1 MKIIKQKKI
10 EGCLEGANVKDI
22 MFDKKITKE
31 FVLHLGKMGKLI
43 FDEDMNK
50 PFFRVIVR
58 GKFTMKGSV
67 SNRTIRLL
75 LPATGEAEI
84 MESLKNHI
92 ELFDNQI

>member
-22 MFDKKITKE
+22 MFDNKITKE

-43 FDEDMNK
+43 FDEELKK

-67 SNRTIRLL
+67 SNKTIRLL
-75 LPATGEAEI
+75 LPATGDEEI
-84 MESLKNHI
+84 IETLKNHI
-92 ELFDNQI
+92 ETFDKQN

>member
-22 MFDKKITKE
+22 KFDEKISKE

-43 FDEDMNK
+43 FDEELKK
-50 PFFRVIVR
+50 PFFRVIVK

-67 SNRTIRLL
+67 SNKTIRLL
-75 LPATGEAEI
+75 LPAEGDEEI
-84 MESLKNHI
+84 IQSLNEHVKKFCKC
-92 ELFDNQI
+92 E